1 MDYNHITR
9 ASTPGL
15 AFGSTLA
22 NEYLA
27 MIFNMRWVIALALI
41 LIIVDYRFGVRKS
54 ELQGESF
61 RWSTA
66 QRRSLSKLLDYFCWI
81 LVASTMAL
89 AMGEWCSVTFGCTE
103 HVAKMVICIGIMF
116 FCMRPDAESIWT
128 NYRMCKGM
136 PQMSFSKFV
145 TRLFINFLK
154 AFNPKVGDAVEDTVE
169 DMEKEEKEQ
178 ENNETPK
185 GHFGGGRR

>member
-1 MDYNHITR
+1 
-9 ASTPGL
+9 
-15 AFGSTLA
+15 
-22 NEYLA
+22 

-169 DMEKEEKEQ
+169 DMEKDEKEQ

>member
-136 PQMSFSKFV
+136 PLRCHPILL
-145 TRLFINFLK
+145 RLFLQLK
-154 AFNPKVGDAVEDTVE
+154 DYLHHSYFQLLMAAPLNYL
-169 DMEKEEKEQ
+169 
-178 ENNETPK
+178 
-185 GHFGGGRR
+185 